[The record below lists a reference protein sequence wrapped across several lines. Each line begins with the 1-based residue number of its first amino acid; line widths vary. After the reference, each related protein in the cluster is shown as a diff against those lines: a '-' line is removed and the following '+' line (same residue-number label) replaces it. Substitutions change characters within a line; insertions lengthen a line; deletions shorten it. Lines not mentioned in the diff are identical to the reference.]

1 MKTTISIFV
10 LLCILGAGA
19 VGCPNMSRT
28 TQGTLSGAAWGSAAG
43 AGIAALA
50 GGSVGWGAAAGAGV
64 GALAGAIVGNEKEK
78 QDRYYNNRYRY
89 NRDNHRHR

>member
-1 MKTTISIFV
+1 MKNTISIFIM
-10 LLCILGAGA
+10 LCILVAGTL
-19 VGCPNMSRT
+19 GCTNMSRT
-28 TQGTLSGAAWGSAAG
+28 TQGTLSGAALGSAAG

-78 QDRYYNNRYRY
+78 QDRYYYNNRYRY
-89 NRDNHRHR
+89 NRYR